1 MAPTSRIAD
10 LPQSLAD
17 ADNFPCNIVD
27 KQTYIATL
35 AAYRDRLGSI
45 AGNLCYESESDA
57 VVYFRDFDPGHGDH
71 TQQRCSGITLT
82 MVDPAIRTRMSGHS
96 VNYTNIWGFYLPLQ
110 RHHLCQLC
118 RSQIPNVA
126 SCEFRLL

>member
-82 MVDPAIRTRMSGHS
+82 MVDPAHPDENVWSLSELHQHLGI
-96 VNYTNIWGFYLPLQ
+96 LPAIAAAPSLPIVSKPDPK
-110 RHHLCQLC
+110 C
-118 RSQIPNVA
+118 R
-126 SCEFRLL
+126 FM